1 MKGQNETKGGGTLTD
16 EKIIELL
23 NARDERALAAI
34 EEKYSG
40 LLRYAASNLLAS
52 REDVEEC
59 INDVLLSVWEH
70 IPPEVPDNLPA
81 YLTVLMRNA
90 AKRRTRDASAWKRG
104 GQVQVVGEEFLSMI
118 PDGADLS
125 TEFESRRAGE
135 VINRF
140 LGTLSKGERRVFM
153 MRYWIDAGIEQIALQ
168 TGFSHS
174 KIKSMLARL
183 RKRLYEELRKEG
195 IIL

>member
-1 MKGQNETKGGGTLTD
+1 MKD

-23 NARDERALAAI
+23 FARDERALSAI
-34 EEKYSG
+34 EEEYSG
-40 LLRYAASNLLAS
+40 LLRYTAGNFLNS
-52 REDVEEC
+52 REDIEEC

-70 IPPEVPDNLPA
+70 IPPEKPDCLPA

-118 PDGADLS
+118 PDGGDIS
-125 TEFESRRAGE
+125 TEYESRRAGE
-135 VINRF
+135 VINSF
-140 LGTLSKGERRVFM
+140 LGSLGKSERRVFM
-153 MRYWIDAGIEQIALQ
+153 MRYWIDAGIEQIAAQ

-183 RKRLYEELRKEG
+183 RKRLAEDLRKEG

>member
-1 MKGQNETKGGGTLTD
+1 MTD

-23 NARDERALAAI
+23 FARDERALKAI
-34 EEKYSG
+34 EEKYIA
-40 LLRYAASNLLAS
+40 LCRYTAGNFLNSP
-52 REDVEEC
+52 EDVEEC

-70 IPPEVPDNLPA
+70 IPPERPESLPA
-81 YLTVLMRNA
+81 YITVLVRNA
-90 AKRRTRDASAWKRG
+90 AKRRTRDANAWKRG

-118 PDGADLS
+118 PECGDL
-125 TEFESRRAGE
+125 TREFESRRAGE

-140 LGTLSKGERRVFM
+140 LGTLSKSERRVFM
-153 MRYWIDAGIEQIALQ
+153 MRYWIDAGIEQIASQ

-183 RKRLYEELRKEG
+183 RKRLSEELRKEG
-195 IIL
+195 IFYGYSNGKQQ

>member
-1 MKGQNETKGGGTLTD
+1 MKD

-23 NARDERALAAI
+23 FARDERALAAI

-40 LLRYAASNLLAS
+40 LMKYTAGNLLNS
-52 REDVEEC
+52 REDIEEC
-59 INDVLLSVWEH
+59 INDTLLSVWEH
-70 IPPEVPDNLPA
+70 VPPEKPECLSA
-81 YLTVLMRNA
+81 YLTVLVRNA
-90 AKRRTRDASAWKRG
+90 AKRRSRDAGAWKRG

-118 PDGADLS
+118 PDGGDLS
-125 TEFESRRAGE
+125 AEFESRRAGE

-140 LGTLSKGERRVFM
+140 LGALSKSERKVFM
-153 MRYWIDAGIEQIALQ
+153 MRYWIDAGIEQIAAQ

-183 RKRLYEELRKEG
+183 RKRLAEDLRKEG

>member
-1 MKGQNETKGGGTLTD
+1 MLKD
-16 EKIIELL
+16 EIIIELL
-23 NARDERALAAI
+23 FARDERALSAI

-40 LLRYAASNLLAS
+40 LMKYTAGNLLS
-52 REDVEEC
+52 YREDIDEC

-70 IPPEVPDNLPA
+70 IPPEKPESLPA
-81 YLTVLMRNA
+81 YLTVLVRNA

-118 PDGADLS
+118 PDGGDLAAD
-125 TEFESRRAGE
+125 FESHRAGE

-140 LGTLSKGERRVFM
+140 LGTLSKSERKVFM
-153 MRYWIDAGIEQIALQ
+153 MRYWIDAGIEQISSQ

-183 RKRLYEELRKEG
+183 RKRLSEELRKEG
-195 IIL
+195 ILL

>member
-1 MKGQNETKGGGTLTD
+1 MTD

-70 IPPEVPDNLPA
+70 IPPEVPESLPA

-104 GQVQVVGEEFLSMI
+104 GQINTARAEFLEI
-118 PDGADLS
+118 LDDGRELS
-125 TEFESRRAGE
+125 SYYESRRAGE
-135 VINRF
+135 VINAFLRKLSRDDRRIFVMRF
-140 LGTLSKGERRVFM
+140 WFDMSYR
-153 MRYWIDAGIEQIALQ
+153 QICEH
-168 TGFSHS
+168 TRFSET
-174 KIKSMLARL
+174 KVKSSLNRTRKKLAAELAR
-183 RKRLYEELRKEG
+183 EG
-195 IIL
+195 ITV